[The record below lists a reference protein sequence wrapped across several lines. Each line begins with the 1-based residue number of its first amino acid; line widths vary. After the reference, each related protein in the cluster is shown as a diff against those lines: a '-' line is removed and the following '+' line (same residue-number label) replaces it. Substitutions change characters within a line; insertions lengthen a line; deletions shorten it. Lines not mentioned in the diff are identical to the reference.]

1 MSLRYRL
8 VRVRDAQGDSVQVRW
23 PDPTRGTYPEYRLTP
38 GQELREMAL
47 LRREIDAHL
56 AEPRG
61 TLGNYQ
67 W

>member
-8 VRVRDAQGDSVQVRW
+8 VRVRTAAYDVVMVTWLDVGRD
-23 PDPTRGTYPEYRLTP
+23 TYPEYRLTP
-38 GQELREMAL
+38 GQELREIRQ
-47 LRREIDAHL
+47 LRRAIDAHL
-56 AEPRG
+56 AKPGG